1 MSASGSRPSL
11 FQRKLWLTR
20 RAHYI
25 AVIERSLVLLQ
36 LRSELPI
43 SERKLVR
50 ELHFTS
56 VTARREL
63 DPKGLYERPVFET
76 QNLPDSEYEELEP
89 FEDKRPDIQWFHDD
103 EDAAD
108 DRHRER
114 SFAIECKRLGN
125 RTASGWD
132 LNKQYVTGGVQR
144 FRSPDWRY
152 GNMMGEGMMIGF
164 VQDMEL
170 PAVLSVVNAHLM
182 NESVDSLQI
191 EATFVKNG
199 VSRLRHEFERSFP
212 QSPFR
217 LLHRWLDIR
226 DVPKTAA
233 PTPKAKV
240 VKRAKKTDYDK
251 E

>member
-1 MSASGSRPSL
+1 MSRSGSRPSL
-11 FQRKLWLTR
+11 FQRELWLTR
-20 RAHYI
+20 RTHYV
-25 AVIERSLVLLQ
+25 AVIERALVLLRQ
-36 LRSELPI
+36 RSELPV

-63 DPKGLYERPVFET
+63 DPNGFYERPIFET
-76 QNLPDSEYEELEP
+76 QNLPDSEADELEP
-89 FEDKRPDIQWFHDD
+89 FENKRPDIQWFHDD
-103 EDAAD
+103 EDATD

-114 SFAIECKRLGN
+114 SFAIECKRLGS

-132 LNKQYVTGGVQR
+132 VNEQYVTGGVRR
-144 FRSPDWRY
+144 FRSPEWRY
-152 GNMMGEGMMIGF
+152 GNHMGEGMMIGF

-170 PAVLSVVNAHLM
+170 PAILDVVNAQLV
-182 NESVDSLQI
+182 NESVASLRV

-199 VSRLRHEFERSFP
+199 VSRLEHEFERAFP

-226 DVPKTAA
+226 AVPKKTEPVAIRKM
-233 PTPKAKV
+233 T
-240 VKRAKKTDYDK
+240 KRAKKSWRS
-251 E
+251 